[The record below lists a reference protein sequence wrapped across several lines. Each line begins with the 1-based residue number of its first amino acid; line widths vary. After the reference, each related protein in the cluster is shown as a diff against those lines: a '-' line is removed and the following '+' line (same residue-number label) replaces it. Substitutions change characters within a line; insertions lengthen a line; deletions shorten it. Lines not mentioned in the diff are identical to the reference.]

1 MPLQNLAKSPF
12 LFATLSLGYIL
23 LAIIAVSSAAAIP
36 LISVKSFI
44 LLLVILNLL
53 AENIILT
60 FGKSLENR
68 NLLIRLSKV
77 RYLLHALST
86 PMLLPLS
93 LYILNIKG
101 SDNFFAVEV
110 IIWIVSIG
118 WILLSLSISFR
129 KLNLR
134 LQHDGE
140 IYRYI
145 NINKSGQPYF
155 KIALILLILI
165 YLGVGLALYS
175 SFGLLI
181 IAGAI
186 AILVGNGLS
195 RKLGIVTS
203 NIGEFLFMSSLTM
216 VIS

>member
-1 MPLQNLAKSPF
+1 MPLQNLAKSPI

-23 LAIIAVSSAAAIP
+23 LAIIAVSSAATILLIP
-36 LISVKSFI
+36 VKSFI

-53 AENIILT
+53 VENIILT
-60 FGKSLENR
+60 FGQSLENR

-93 LYILNIKG
+93 LYILNING

-110 IIWIVSIG
+110 ITWIVSIG

-203 NIGEFLFMSSLTM
+203 NIGEFLFMSSLTIVM
-216 VIS
+216 S

>member
-1 MPLQNLAKSPF
+1 MPLQNLAKSPI
-12 LFATLSLGYIL
+12 LFAILSLGYIL

-60 FGKSLENR
+60 FGQWLENQD
-68 NLLIRLSKV
+68 LLIRLSKV

-110 IIWIVSIG
+110 ITWIVSIG

-165 YLGVGLALYS
+165 YLGVGLAVYS

-186 AILVGNGLS
+186 SMLVGNGLS

-203 NIGEFLFMSSLTM
+203 NIGEFLFMSSVTM

>member
-23 LAIIAVSSAAAIP
+23 LAIIAVSSAATILLIP
-36 LISVKSFI
+36 VKSFI

-110 IIWIVSIG
+110 ITWIVSIG

-155 KIALILLILI
+155 KIALILLILL
-165 YLGVGLALYS
+165 YLGFGLAVYS
-175 SFGLLI
+175 SYGLLI

-186 AILVGNGLS
+186 SMLVGNGLS

-203 NIGEFLFMSSLTM
+203 NIGEFLFMSSVTM

>member
-1 MPLQNLAKSPF
+1 MPLQNLAKSPI
-12 LFATLSLGYIL
+12 LFAILSLGYIL

-203 NIGEFLFMSSLTM
+203 NIGEFLFMSSLTIVM
-216 VIS
+216 S

>member
-1 MPLQNLAKSPF
+1 MPLQNLAKSPI

-23 LAIIAVSSAAAIP
+23 LAIIAVSSAATILLIP
-36 LISVKSFI
+36 VKSFI

-53 AENIILT
+53 AENIILA
-60 FGKSLENR
+60 FGQSLENR

-93 LYILNIKG
+93 LYILNING

-110 IIWIVSIG
+110 ITWIVSIG

-203 NIGEFLFMSSLTM
+203 NIGEFLFMSSLTIVM
-216 VIS
+216 S

>member
-1 MPLQNLAKSPF
+1 MPLQNLAKSPI
-12 LFATLSLGYIL
+12 LFAILSLGYIL
-23 LAIIAVSSAAAIP
+23 LAIIAVSSAATILLIP
-36 LISVKSFI
+36 VKSFI

-53 AENIILT
+53 AENIILA
-60 FGKSLENR
+60 FGQSLENR

-93 LYILNIKG
+93 LYILDIKG
-101 SDNFFAVEV
+101 SDDFFAVEV

-165 YLGVGLALYS
+165 YLGVGLAVYS
-175 SFGLLI
+175 SYGLLI

-186 AILVGNGLS
+186 SMLVGNGLS

>member
-1 MPLQNLAKSPF
+1 MPLQNLAKSPI
-12 LFATLSLGYIL
+12 LFAILSLGYIL

-53 AENIILT
+53 AENIILA

-93 LYILNIKG
+93 LYILNING

-110 IIWIVSIG
+110 ITWIVSIG

-165 YLGVGLALYS
+165 YLGFGLAVYS
-175 SFGLLI
+175 SYGLLI

-186 AILVGNGLS
+186 SMLVGNGLS

-203 NIGEFLFMSSLTM
+203 NIGEFLFMSSVTM